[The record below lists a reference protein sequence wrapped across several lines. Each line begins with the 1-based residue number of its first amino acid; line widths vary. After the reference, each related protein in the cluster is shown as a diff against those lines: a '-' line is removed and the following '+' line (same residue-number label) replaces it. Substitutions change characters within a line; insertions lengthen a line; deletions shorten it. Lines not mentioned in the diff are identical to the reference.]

1 MNTSVKDY
9 HGNYSFVFLRLAH
22 SLLSGINELR
32 AFAALSTLNSDI
44 KQQQITGIASK
55 LYFKGKFLQVANCVP
70 QGKEKVAVV
79 TESIPCKILTLACT
93 CCIVP

>member
-22 SLLSGINELR
+22 SLVSGINELR
-32 AFAALSTLNSDI
+32 AFTALSTLNSDI
-44 KQQQITGIASK
+44 KQQQITHRIASK

-70 QGKEKVAVV
+70 QEKEKVAVV
-79 TESIPCKILTLACT
+79 TE
-93 CCIVP
+93 